1 MVAKIINIIYNQFRR
16 HKMED
21 FDYEQNIVGIHLWQR
36 GVIAIDKEGK
46 TEKVV
51 LDGTPV
57 HHLEATIE
65 LIKYFNREISKNL
78 YLPYEAGVEGARL
91 GLMIFQSDG
100 EWAFVYVPSEI
111 TQQQLNSIEKIITKK
126 KTKELTIIYNGELQE
141 TYDACNFL
149 ETIKKYIESNETEK
163 RNKQL

>member
-1 MVAKIINIIYNQFRR
+1 
-16 HKMED
+16 MED

-91 GLMIFQSDG
+91 GLMIFQLDG

-111 TQQQLNSIEKIITKK
+111 TQQQLNSIEKIITQK

>member
-21 FDYEQNIVGIHLWQR
+21 FDYEQNIAGIHLWQR

-91 GLMIFQSDG
+91 GLMIFQLDG

-111 TQQQLNSIEKIITKK
+111 TQQQLNSIEKIITQK

>member
-1 MVAKIINIIYNQFRR
+1 
-16 HKMED
+16 MED

-46 TEKVV
+46 TEIVV

-91 GLMIFQSDG
+91 GLKIFQSDG

-111 TQQQLNSIEKIITKK
+111 TQQQLNSIEKIITQK

>member
-1 MVAKIINIIYNQFRR
+1 
-16 HKMED
+16 MED
-21 FDYEQNIVGIHLWQR
+21 FDYEQNIAGIHLWQR

-91 GLMIFQSDG
+91 GLMIFQLDG

-111 TQQQLNSIEKIITKK
+111 TQQQLNSIEKIITQK

>member
-1 MVAKIINIIYNQFRR
+1 
-16 HKMED
+16 MED

-36 GVIAIDKEGK
+36 GVTAIDKEGK

-78 YLPYEAGVEGARL
+78 YLPYENK
-91 GLMIFQSDG
+91 I
-100 EWAFVYVPSEI
+100 Y
-111 TQQQLNSIEKIITKK
+111 SIR
-126 KTKELTIIYNGELQE
+126 
-141 TYDACNFL
+141 A
-149 ETIKKYIESNETEK
+149 
-163 RNKQL
+163 